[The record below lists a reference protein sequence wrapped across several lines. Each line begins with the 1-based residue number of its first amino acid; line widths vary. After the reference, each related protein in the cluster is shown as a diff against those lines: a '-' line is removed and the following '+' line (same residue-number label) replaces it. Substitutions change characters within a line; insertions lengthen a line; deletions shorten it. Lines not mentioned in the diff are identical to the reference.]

1 MHKPIAV
8 RAFLG
13 VALVALLAAATWW
26 MAGRNDDRRPAA
38 AQLPP
43 SGTPA
48 PAAPPSASSSG
59 TPPSASAPNSRPP
72 VSVSSTTTARPATS
86 GVSRARGSFPD
97 DGSTGVPAGVTLKAA
112 TTTSLRVR
120 RAGTVID
127 RADIRGE
134 ISVEANDVTIKN
146 SRVVNAGNWGI
157 VQRPEAK
164 GLVVKDS
171 EIRGNGKDRLQ
182 YAILNLGSGDI
193 SVLRNDIS
201 KVSDALSTNVGLI
214 EGNYLHD
221 PVYFDGDHTDMI
233 QSNSGPPAGQRLVIR
248 HNTVVNTLEQTAA
261 VALFQDFGVQH
272 DATIEHN
279 LLAGG
284 GYALYAGSGAKG
296 TSYNIR
302 VVGNVFSRE
311 VFGKSGQYG
320 PVAYWDKGGSGNV
333 WQDNVWA
340 DTGRPV
346 TADR

>member
-1 MHKPIAV
+1 MRKPIAL
-8 RAFLG
+8 RAALG
-13 VALVALLAAATWW
+13 LALVALLAAATWW
-26 MAGRNDDRRPAA
+26 MAGRSNSQRPTAA
-38 AQLPP
+38 RVPP
-43 SGTPA
+43 SGAPA
-48 PAAPPSASSSG
+48 PVAPVTPSAR
-59 TPPSASAPNSRPP
+59 PPSASAPNPRPS
-72 VSVSSTTTARPATS
+72 VSVSSTTTARPKAS
-86 GVSRARGSFPD
+86 SAPRARAGFPNA
-97 DGSTGVPAGVTLKAA
+97 GTTGVPAGVTLKAA
-112 TTTSLRVR
+112 TTTSLRIR
-120 RAGTVID
+120 KAGTVID

-134 ISVEANDVTIKN
+134 ISVEANNVTIKN

-157 VQRPEAK
+157 VQRPEVS

-193 SVLRNDIS
+193 SILRNDIS
-201 KVSDALSTNVGLI
+201 GVSDALSTNVGLI

-261 VALFQDFGVQH
+261 IALFQDFGVQH

-284 GYALYAGSGAKG
+284 GYALYAGAGKLG

-302 VVGNVFSRE
+302 VIGNVFSRE
-311 VFGKSGQYG
+311 VFAKSGQYG
-320 PVAYWDKGGSGNV
+320 AVAYWDSGGSGNV

-346 TADR
+346 TAD